1 MNKKQWIS
9 SILAAAVLS
18 SPIIMPTKGS
28 AAASFID
35 IDGSYA
41 KKAIVELFDQGI
53 VTGVGE
59 SKFYPTSNIT
69 RQDFAI
75 ILAKT
80 LKLDVSNPP
89 ALPTFLDVPT
99 SNYAYSYVEAA
110 VKAGLIKGTGS
121 NLFGTGQ
128 NLSRQDMVVM
138 FVRALGV
145 NPTGKAGT
153 LQFAD
158 SSQIADYS
166 KDFIAAAVEYGLIT
180 GYNNFFNPD
189 AKVDRQAVALVAS
202 KFLKFKENGNT
213 EQPASTPTA
222 QPSKEPV
229 TVPTPVVGGSS
240 SSQSE
245 HSSNSDTNAPMV
257 ESTKFE
263 AIDNYNGTQDQLR
276 GLAGAIGEQGAA
288 VQAYL
293 WTDANENGE
302 VDADELGTAI
312 ALGTSGADGSVS
324 AADIG
329 DLNAGTYRFVITAKD
344 SSNNESA
351 KNAAHA
357 VTVTLSKNE
366 VPDTTAPVVDA
377 TKFEAIDNYN
387 GTQDQL
393 GGLAGAIGEQG
404 AAVQAYLWTDAN
416 ENGEVDADE
425 LGTAIALGTSEADGS
440 VNAANI
446 GDLNAGTYRFVITA
460 KDSFNNESAKNAA
473 HVVTV
478 TLSKNEVPD
487 TSAPVVDATKFEAID
502 NYNGTQDQLRGLAG
516 AIGEQG
522 AAVQAYLWT
531 DANENGEVDAEE
543 LGTAIALGTSA
554 ADGSVNAANIGDLNA
569 GTYTFVITAKD
580 SSNNESAKNA
590 AHAVT
595 VTLSKNEVPDT
606 TAPVV
611 DATKFEAIDNYN
623 GTQDQLGGLAGAIG
637 EQGAAVQAYLWTDVN
652 ENGEVDADELGTAIA
667 LGISEAD
674 GSVSAA
680 DIGDL
685 NAGTY
690 RFVITAKDSSNNE
703 SAKDAAHAV
712 TVTLSK
718 NEVPDT
724 SAPVVDAT
732 KFEAIDNYNGTQDQ
746 LRGLAGAIGEQG
758 AAVQAYLWTDA
769 NENGE
774 VDADEL
780 GTALA
785 LGTSAADGAVSAAN
799 IGNLN
804 AGTYRFVI
812 TAKDSSNNES
822 TKNAA
827 HAVTIELVY
836 GILTTPTVTSSIYGF
851 DGGGG
856 SKTKQLI
863 TGSTQSRIRFDFFSG
878 ESFTNAEIQVTLEGI
893 TFTTNDYYTISGWT
907 HPTSDQISNNGH
919 TLTFTGSNIGVSDIA
934 FELHNKVMPAPGTYL
949 IKFKADADGPGTAR
963 SYSEEQVITL
973 IILPPA

>member
-1 MNKKQWIS
+1 VNKKQWIS

-189 AKVDRQAVALVAS
+189 TKVDRQAVALVAS

-229 TVPTPVVGGSS
+229 TVPTPVVRGSS

-245 HSSNSDTNAPMV
+245 HSSNSDTNAPVV

-312 ALGTSGADGSVS
+312 TLGTSAADGSVS
-324 AADIG
+324 AANIG
-329 DLNAGTYRFVITAKD
+329 DLNAGTYTFVITAKD

-351 KNAAHA
+351 KKAVHA
-357 VTVTLSKNE
+357 VTVTLSKND
-366 VPDTTAPVVDA
+366 VPDTT
-377 TKFEAIDNYN
+377 
-387 GTQDQL
+387 
-393 GGLAGAIGEQG
+393 
-404 AAVQAYLWTDAN
+404 
-416 ENGEVDADE
+416 
-425 LGTAIALGTSEADGS
+425 
-440 VNAANI
+440 
-446 GDLNAGTYRFVITA
+446 
-460 KDSFNNESAKNAA
+460 
-473 HVVTV
+473 
-478 TLSKNEVPD
+478 
-487 TSAPVVDATKFEAID
+487 APVVDATKFEAID

-531 DANENGEVDAEE
+531 DANENNEVDADE

-554 ADGSVNAANIGDLNA
+554 ADGSVSAANIGDLNA

-580 SSNNESAKNA
+580 SSNNES
-590 AHAVT
+590 
-595 VTLSKNEVPDT
+595 
-606 TAPVV
+606 
-611 DATKFEAIDNYN
+611 
-623 GTQDQLGGLAGAIG
+623 
-637 EQGAAVQAYLWTDVN
+637 
-652 ENGEVDADELGTAIA
+652 
-667 LGISEAD
+667 
-674 GSVSAA
+674 
-680 DIGDL
+680 
-685 NAGTY
+685 
-690 RFVITAKDSSNNE
+690 
-703 SAKDAAHAV
+703 
-712 TVTLSK
+712 
-718 NEVPDT
+718 
-724 SAPVVDAT
+724 
-732 KFEAIDNYNGTQDQ
+732 
-746 LRGLAGAIGEQG
+746 
-758 AAVQAYLWTDA
+758 
-769 NENGE
+769 
-774 VDADEL
+774 
-780 GTALA
+780 
-785 LGTSAADGAVSAAN
+785 
-799 IGNLN
+799 
-804 AGTYRFVI
+804 
-812 TAKDSSNNES
+812 

-827 HAVTIELVY
+827 HAVTIELVN
-836 GILTTPTVTSSIYGF
+836 GVLTTPTVTSSIYGF

-878 ESFTNAEIQVTLEGI
+878 ESFTNAEIQVTLEGMI
-893 TFTTNDYYTISGWT
+893 FTTNDYYTISGWT

>member
-18 SPIIMPTKGS
+18 SPILMPTKGS

-166 KDFIAAAVEYGLIT
+166 RDFIAAAVEYGLIT

-263 AIDNYNGTQDQLR
+263 AVDNYNGTQDQLR

-312 ALGTSGADGSVS
+312 ALGTSEADGSVN
-324 AADIG
+324 AANIG

-366 VPDTTAPVVDA
+366 VPDTSAPVVDA

-440 VNAANI
+440 VSAADI

-460 KDSFNNESAKNAA
+460 KDSSNNESAKNAA
-473 HVVTV
+473 HAVTV

-487 TSAPVVDATKFEAID
+487 TTAPVVDAAKFEAID

-531 DANENGEVDAEE
+531 DANENGEVDADE
-543 LGTAIALGTSA
+543 LGTALALGTSA
-554 ADGSVNAANIGDLNA
+554 ADGSVSAAN
-569 GTYTFVITAKD
+569 
-580 SSNNESAKNA
+580 
-590 AHAVT
+590 
-595 VTLSKNEVPDT
+595 
-606 TAPVV
+606 
-611 DATKFEAIDNYN
+611 
-623 GTQDQLGGLAGAIG
+623 
-637 EQGAAVQAYLWTDVN
+637 
-652 ENGEVDADELGTAIA
+652 
-667 LGISEAD
+667 
-674 GSVSAA
+674 
-680 DIGDL
+680 IGDL

-703 SAKDAAHAV
+703 SAKNAAHAV

-785 LGTSAADGAVSAAN
+785 LGTSAADGSVSAAN
-799 IGNLN
+799 IGDLN

-822 TKNAA
+822 AKNAA
-827 HAVTIELVY
+827 HAVTIELVN
-836 GILTTPTVTSSIYGF
+836 GVLTTPTVTSSIYGF

>member
-312 ALGTSGADGSVS
+312 ALGTSEADGSVS
-324 AADIG
+324 
-329 DLNAGTYRFVITAKD
+329 
-344 SSNNESA
+344 
-351 KNAAHA
+351 
-357 VTVTLSKNE
+357 
-366 VPDTTAPVVDA
+366 
-377 TKFEAIDNYN
+377 
-387 GTQDQL
+387 
-393 GGLAGAIGEQG
+393 
-404 AAVQAYLWTDAN
+404 
-416 ENGEVDADE
+416 
-425 LGTAIALGTSEADGS
+425 
-440 VNAANI
+440 
-446 GDLNAGTYRFVITA
+446 
-460 KDSFNNESAKNAA
+460 
-473 HVVTV
+473 
-478 TLSKNEVPD
+478 
-487 TSAPVVDATKFEAID
+487 
-502 NYNGTQDQLRGLAG
+502 
-516 AIGEQG
+516 
-522 AAVQAYLWT
+522 
-531 DANENGEVDAEE
+531 
-543 LGTAIALGTSA
+543 
-554 ADGSVNAANIGDLNA
+554 AANIGDLNA

-580 SSNNESAKNA
+580 SSNNESAKKA

-606 TAPVV
+606 T
-611 DATKFEAIDNYN
+611 
-623 GTQDQLGGLAGAIG
+623 
-637 EQGAAVQAYLWTDVN
+637 
-652 ENGEVDADELGTAIA
+652 
-667 LGISEAD
+667 
-674 GSVSAA
+674 
-680 DIGDL
+680 
-685 NAGTY
+685 
-690 RFVITAKDSSNNE
+690 
-703 SAKDAAHAV
+703 
-712 TVTLSK
+712 
-718 NEVPDT
+718 
-724 SAPVVDAT
+724 APVVDAT

-780 GTALA
+780 GTAIA
-785 LGTSAADGAVSAAN
+785 LGTSAADGSVSAAN
-799 IGNLN
+799 IGDLN

-822 TKNAA
+822 AKNAA
-827 HAVTIELVY
+827 HAVTIELVN
-836 GILTTPTVTSSIYGF
+836 GVLTTPTVTSSIYGF

>member
-180 GYNNFFNPD
+180 GYNNLFNPD

-240 SSQSE
+240 PSQSE

-302 VDADELGTAI
+302 VDADELGTA
-312 ALGTSGADGSVS
+312 L
-324 AADIG
+324 
-329 DLNAGTYRFVITAKD
+329 
-344 SSNNESA
+344 
-351 KNAAHA
+351 
-357 VTVTLSKNE
+357 
-366 VPDTTAPVVDA
+366 
-377 TKFEAIDNYN
+377 
-387 GTQDQL
+387 
-393 GGLAGAIGEQG
+393 
-404 AAVQAYLWTDAN
+404 
-416 ENGEVDADE
+416 
-425 LGTAIALGTSEADGS
+425 
-440 VNAANI
+440 
-446 GDLNAGTYRFVITA
+446 
-460 KDSFNNESAKNAA
+460 
-473 HVVTV
+473 
-478 TLSKNEVPD
+478 
-487 TSAPVVDATKFEAID
+487 
-502 NYNGTQDQLRGLAG
+502 
-516 AIGEQG
+516 
-522 AAVQAYLWT
+522 
-531 DANENGEVDAEE
+531 
-543 LGTAIALGTSA
+543 ALGTSA
-554 ADGSVNAANIGDLNA
+554 ADGSVSAAN
-569 GTYTFVITAKD
+569 
-580 SSNNESAKNA
+580 
-590 AHAVT
+590 
-595 VTLSKNEVPDT
+595 
-606 TAPVV
+606 
-611 DATKFEAIDNYN
+611 
-623 GTQDQLGGLAGAIG
+623 
-637 EQGAAVQAYLWTDVN
+637 
-652 ENGEVDADELGTAIA
+652 
-667 LGISEAD
+667 
-674 GSVSAA
+674 
-680 DIGDL
+680 IGDL

-785 LGTSAADGAVSAAN
+785 LGTSEADGAVSAAD
-799 IGNLN
+799 IGDLN

-822 TKNAA
+822 AKNAA
-827 HAVTIELVY
+827 HAVTVTLSKNEVPDTSAPVVDATKFEAIDNYNGTQDQLRGLAGAIGEQGAAVQAYLWTDANENGEVDADELGTALALGTSAADGSVSAANIGDLTVGTYRFVITAKDSSNNESAKNAVHAVTIELVN
-836 GILTTPTVTSSIYGF
+836 GVLTTPTVTSSIYGF

>member
-189 AKVDRQAVALVAS
+189 TKVDRQAVALVAS

-245 HSSNSDTNAPMV
+245 HSSNSDTNAPVV

-312 ALGTSGADGSVS
+312 ALGTSAADGSVS
-324 AADIG
+324 
-329 DLNAGTYRFVITAKD
+329 
-344 SSNNESA
+344 
-351 KNAAHA
+351 
-357 VTVTLSKNE
+357 
-366 VPDTTAPVVDA
+366 
-377 TKFEAIDNYN
+377 
-387 GTQDQL
+387 
-393 GGLAGAIGEQG
+393 
-404 AAVQAYLWTDAN
+404 
-416 ENGEVDADE
+416 
-425 LGTAIALGTSEADGS
+425 
-440 VNAANI
+440 
-446 GDLNAGTYRFVITA
+446 
-460 KDSFNNESAKNAA
+460 
-473 HVVTV
+473 
-478 TLSKNEVPD
+478 
-487 TSAPVVDATKFEAID
+487 
-502 NYNGTQDQLRGLAG
+502 
-516 AIGEQG
+516 
-522 AAVQAYLWT
+522 
-531 DANENGEVDAEE
+531 
-543 LGTAIALGTSA
+543 
-554 ADGSVNAANIGDLNA
+554 AANIGDLNA

-580 SSNNESAKNA
+580 SSNNESAK
-590 AHAVT
+590 
-595 VTLSKNEVPDT
+595 
-606 TAPVV
+606 
-611 DATKFEAIDNYN
+611 
-623 GTQDQLGGLAGAIG
+623 
-637 EQGAAVQAYLWTDVN
+637 
-652 ENGEVDADELGTAIA
+652 
-667 LGISEAD
+667 
-674 GSVSAA
+674 
-680 DIGDL
+680 
-685 NAGTY
+685 
-690 RFVITAKDSSNNE
+690 
-703 SAKDAAHAV
+703 DAAHV
-712 TVTLSK
+712 
-718 NEVPDT
+718 
-724 SAPVVDAT
+724 
-732 KFEAIDNYNGTQDQ
+732 
-746 LRGLAGAIGEQG
+746 
-758 AAVQAYLWTDA
+758 
-769 NENGE
+769 
-774 VDADEL
+774 
-780 GTALA
+780 
-785 LGTSAADGAVSAAN
+785 
-799 IGNLN
+799 
-804 AGTYRFVI
+804 
-812 TAKDSSNNES
+812 
-822 TKNAA
+822 
-827 HAVTIELVY
+827 VTIELVN
-836 GILTTPTVTSSIYGF
+836 GVLTTPTVTSSIYGF

-878 ESFTNAEIQVTLEGI
+878 ESFTNAEIQVTMEGI

>member
-302 VDADELGTAI
+302 VDADELGT
-312 ALGTSGADGSVS
+312 
-324 AADIG
+324 
-329 DLNAGTYRFVITAKD
+329 
-344 SSNNESA
+344 
-351 KNAAHA
+351 
-357 VTVTLSKNE
+357 
-366 VPDTTAPVVDA
+366 
-377 TKFEAIDNYN
+377 
-387 GTQDQL
+387 
-393 GGLAGAIGEQG
+393 
-404 AAVQAYLWTDAN
+404 
-416 ENGEVDADE
+416 
-425 LGTAIALGTSEADGS
+425 
-440 VNAANI
+440 
-446 GDLNAGTYRFVITA
+446 
-460 KDSFNNESAKNAA
+460 
-473 HVVTV
+473 
-478 TLSKNEVPD
+478 
-487 TSAPVVDATKFEAID
+487 
-502 NYNGTQDQLRGLAG
+502 
-516 AIGEQG
+516 
-522 AAVQAYLWT
+522 
-531 DANENGEVDAEE
+531 
-543 LGTAIALGTSA
+543 
-554 ADGSVNAANIGDLNA
+554 
-569 GTYTFVITAKD
+569 
-580 SSNNESAKNA
+580 
-590 AHAVT
+590 
-595 VTLSKNEVPDT
+595 
-606 TAPVV
+606 
-611 DATKFEAIDNYN
+611 
-623 GTQDQLGGLAGAIG
+623 
-637 EQGAAVQAYLWTDVN
+637 
-652 ENGEVDADELGTAIA
+652 
-667 LGISEAD
+667 
-674 GSVSAA
+674 
-680 DIGDL
+680 
-685 NAGTY
+685 
-690 RFVITAKDSSNNE
+690 
-703 SAKDAAHAV
+703 
-712 TVTLSK
+712 
-718 NEVPDT
+718 
-724 SAPVVDAT
+724 
-732 KFEAIDNYNGTQDQ
+732 
-746 LRGLAGAIGEQG
+746 
-758 AAVQAYLWTDA
+758 
-769 NENGE
+769 
-774 VDADEL
+774 
-780 GTALA
+780 
-785 LGTSAADGAVSAAN
+785 
-799 IGNLN
+799 
-804 AGTYRFVI
+804 
-812 TAKDSSNNES
+812 
-822 TKNAA
+822 
-827 HAVTIELVY
+827 
-836 GILTTPTVTSSIYGF
+836 
-851 DGGGG
+851 
-856 SKTKQLI
+856 
-863 TGSTQSRIRFDFFSG
+863 
-878 ESFTNAEIQVTLEGI
+878 
-893 TFTTNDYYTISGWT
+893 
-907 HPTSDQISNNGH
+907 
-919 TLTFTGSNIGVSDIA
+919 
-934 FELHNKVMPAPGTYL
+934 
-949 IKFKADADGPGTAR
+949 
-963 SYSEEQVITL
+963 
-973 IILPPA
+973 

>member
-1 MNKKQWIS
+1 VNKKQWIS

-18 SPIIMPTKGS
+18 SPILMPTKGS

-53 VTGVGE
+53 VTGVEE
-59 SKFYPTSNIT
+59 SKFYPASNIT

-128 NLSRQDMVVM
+128 NISRQDMVVM

-145 NPTGKAGT
+145 DPTGKAGA

-158 SSQIADYS
+158 RSQIADYS

-180 GYNNFFNPD
+180 GYNNFFNPA

-213 EQPASTPTA
+213 EQPSSAPTP
-222 QPSKEPV
+222 QPGKEAV
-229 TVPTPVVGGSS
+229 TVPTPIVGGSS
-240 SSQSE
+240 SSQSGD
-245 HSSNSDTNAPMV
+245 SSNSDINAPMV
-257 ESTKFE
+257 DSTKFE

-276 GLAGAIGEQGAA
+276 GLAGAISERGAA

-293 WTDANENGE
+293 WTDANENGV

-312 ALGTSGADGSVS
+312 ALGTSEADGSVS
-324 AADIG
+324 ATNIG
-329 DLNAGTYRFVITAKD
+329 DLDAGTYRFVITAKD

-351 KNAAHA
+351 KDAVHA

-393 GGLAGAIGEQG
+393 HGLAGAIGEQG
-404 AAVQAYLWTDAN
+404 AAVQAYLWTDTN
-416 ENGEVDADE
+416 ENGVVDADE

-440 VNAANI
+440 MSAANI
-446 GDLNAGTYRFVITA
+446 GDLRAGTYRFVITA
-460 KDSFNNESAKNAA
+460 KD
-473 HVVTV
+473 V
-478 TLSKNEVPD
+478 
-487 TSAPVVDATKFEAID
+487 
-502 NYNGTQDQLRGLAG
+502 
-516 AIGEQG
+516 
-522 AAVQAYLWT
+522 
-531 DANENGEVDAEE
+531 
-543 LGTAIALGTSA
+543 
-554 ADGSVNAANIGDLNA
+554 
-569 GTYTFVITAKD
+569 
-580 SSNNESAKNA
+580 SNNESAKDA
-590 AHAVT
+590 AHAVA

-623 GTQDQLGGLAGAIG
+623 GTQDQLHGLAGAIG
-637 EQGAAVQAYLWTDVN
+637 EQGAAVQAYLWTDTN
-652 ENGEVDADELGTAIA
+652 ENGVVDADEIGTAIA
-667 LGISEAD
+667 LGTSEAD

-680 DIGDL
+680 NIGDL
-685 NAGTY
+685 HEGTY

-712 TVTLSK
+712 T
-718 NEVPDT
+718 
-724 SAPVVDAT
+724 
-732 KFEAIDNYNGTQDQ
+732 
-746 LRGLAGAIGEQG
+746 
-758 AAVQAYLWTDA
+758 
-769 NENGE
+769 
-774 VDADEL
+774 
-780 GTALA
+780 
-785 LGTSAADGAVSAAN
+785 
-799 IGNLN
+799 
-804 AGTYRFVI
+804 
-812 TAKDSSNNES
+812 
-822 TKNAA
+822 
-827 HAVTIELVY
+827 IELINGVL
-836 GILTTPTVTSSIYGF
+836 ITPTVTSSIYGF
-851 DGGGG
+851 DGGI
-856 SKTKQLI
+856 SKTKQLV
-863 TGSTQSRIRFDFFSG
+863 TGSTQRTIRFDFFSG
-878 ESFTNAEIQVTLEGI
+878 ETFTNAEVQVTIEGM
-893 TFTTNDYYTISGWT
+893 TFTTNDYYNISGWLNL
-907 HPTSDQISNNGH
+907 TSDQISNDGH
-919 TLTFTGSNIGVSDIA
+919 TLTFTGSNRGVSDIA
-934 FELHNKVMPAPGTYL
+934 FQLENKKMPAPGTYL

>member
-189 AKVDRQAVALVAS
+189 TKVDRQAVALVAS

-245 HSSNSDTNAPMV
+245 HSSNSDTNAPVV

-312 ALGTSGADGSVS
+312 ALGTSEADGSVS
-324 AADIG
+324 AANIG
-329 DLNAGTYRFVITAKD
+329 DLNAGTYTFVITAKD

-351 KNAAHA
+351 KKAAHA
-357 VTVTLSKNE
+357 
-366 VPDTTAPVVDA
+366 
-377 TKFEAIDNYN
+377 
-387 GTQDQL
+387 
-393 GGLAGAIGEQG
+393 
-404 AAVQAYLWTDAN
+404 
-416 ENGEVDADE
+416 
-425 LGTAIALGTSEADGS
+425 
-440 VNAANI
+440 
-446 GDLNAGTYRFVITA
+446 
-460 KDSFNNESAKNAA
+460 
-473 HVVTV
+473 VTV

-487 TSAPVVDATKFEAID
+487 TSAPVVDAAKFEAID

-531 DANENGEVDAEE
+531 DANENGEVDA
-543 LGTAIALGTSA
+543 
-554 ADGSVNAANIGDLNA
+554 
-569 GTYTFVITAKD
+569 
-580 SSNNESAKNA
+580 
-590 AHAVT
+590 
-595 VTLSKNEVPDT
+595 
-606 TAPVV
+606 
-611 DATKFEAIDNYN
+611 
-623 GTQDQLGGLAGAIG
+623 
-637 EQGAAVQAYLWTDVN
+637 
-652 ENGEVDADELGTAIA
+652 
-667 LGISEAD
+667 
-674 GSVSAA
+674 
-680 DIGDL
+680 
-685 NAGTY
+685 
-690 RFVITAKDSSNNE
+690 
-703 SAKDAAHAV
+703 
-712 TVTLSK
+712 
-718 NEVPDT
+718 
-724 SAPVVDAT
+724 
-732 KFEAIDNYNGTQDQ
+732 
-746 LRGLAGAIGEQG
+746 
-758 AAVQAYLWTDA
+758 
-769 NENGE
+769 
-774 VDADEL
+774 
-780 GTALA
+780 
-785 LGTSAADGAVSAAN
+785 
-799 IGNLN
+799 
-804 AGTYRFVI
+804 
-812 TAKDSSNNES
+812 
-822 TKNAA
+822 
-827 HAVTIELVY
+827 
-836 GILTTPTVTSSIYGF
+836 
-851 DGGGG
+851 
-856 SKTKQLI
+856 
-863 TGSTQSRIRFDFFSG
+863 
-878 ESFTNAEIQVTLEGI
+878 
-893 TFTTNDYYTISGWT
+893 
-907 HPTSDQISNNGH
+907 
-919 TLTFTGSNIGVSDIA
+919 
-934 FELHNKVMPAPGTYL
+934 
-949 IKFKADADGPGTAR
+949 
-963 SYSEEQVITL
+963 
-973 IILPPA
+973 

>member
-189 AKVDRQAVALVAS
+189 TKVDRQAVALVAS

-229 TVPTPVVGGSS
+229 TVPTPVVRGSS

-245 HSSNSDTNAPMV
+245 HSSNSDTNAPVV

-312 ALGTSGADGSVS
+312 TLGTSAADGSVS
-324 AADIG
+324 AANIG
-329 DLNAGTYRFVITAKD
+329 DLNAGTYTFVITAKD

-351 KNAAHA
+351 KKAVHA
-357 VTVTLSKNE
+357 VTVTLSKND
-366 VPDTTAPVVDA
+366 VPDTT
-377 TKFEAIDNYN
+377 
-387 GTQDQL
+387 
-393 GGLAGAIGEQG
+393 
-404 AAVQAYLWTDAN
+404 
-416 ENGEVDADE
+416 
-425 LGTAIALGTSEADGS
+425 
-440 VNAANI
+440 
-446 GDLNAGTYRFVITA
+446 
-460 KDSFNNESAKNAA
+460 
-473 HVVTV
+473 
-478 TLSKNEVPD
+478 
-487 TSAPVVDATKFEAID
+487 APVVDATKFEAID

-531 DANENGEVDAEE
+531 DANENNEVDADE

-554 ADGSVNAANIGDLNA
+554 ADGSVSAANIGDLNA

-580 SSNNESAKNA
+580 SSNNES
-590 AHAVT
+590 
-595 VTLSKNEVPDT
+595 
-606 TAPVV
+606 
-611 DATKFEAIDNYN
+611 
-623 GTQDQLGGLAGAIG
+623 
-637 EQGAAVQAYLWTDVN
+637 
-652 ENGEVDADELGTAIA
+652 
-667 LGISEAD
+667 
-674 GSVSAA
+674 
-680 DIGDL
+680 
-685 NAGTY
+685 
-690 RFVITAKDSSNNE
+690 
-703 SAKDAAHAV
+703 
-712 TVTLSK
+712 
-718 NEVPDT
+718 
-724 SAPVVDAT
+724 
-732 KFEAIDNYNGTQDQ
+732 
-746 LRGLAGAIGEQG
+746 
-758 AAVQAYLWTDA
+758 
-769 NENGE
+769 
-774 VDADEL
+774 
-780 GTALA
+780 
-785 LGTSAADGAVSAAN
+785 
-799 IGNLN
+799 
-804 AGTYRFVI
+804 
-812 TAKDSSNNES
+812 

-827 HAVTIELVY
+827 HAVTIELVN
-836 GILTTPTVTSSIYGF
+836 GVLTTPTVTSSIYGF

-878 ESFTNAEIQVTLEGI
+878 ESFTNAEIQVTLEGMI
-893 TFTTNDYYTISGWT
+893 FTTNDYYTISGWT